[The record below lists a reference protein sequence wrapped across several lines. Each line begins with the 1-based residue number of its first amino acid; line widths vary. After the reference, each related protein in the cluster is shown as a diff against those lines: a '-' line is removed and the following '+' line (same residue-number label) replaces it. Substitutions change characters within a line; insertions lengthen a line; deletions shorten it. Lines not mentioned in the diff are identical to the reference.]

1 MSSGEAVEV
10 WRELRSLVIDG
21 LDGYRH
27 QVAEITGL
35 PFSRIRAV
43 RRLGRHGAL
52 THAGLAEAMMVDR
65 PAATLVV
72 DELCERGLA
81 VREAHPTDRRCKL
94 VTLTPS
100 GQRMAATIE
109 SVVPPPPQGWD
120 ELGPEELATLSRAV
134 RRLSRRRD

>member
-1 MSSGEAVEV
+1 MSSDGAVEV
-10 WRELRSLVIDG
+10 WRELRSLVMDG
-21 LDGYRH
+21 LEGYRH
-27 QVAEITGL
+27 QVAEVTGL

-81 VREAHPTDRRCKL
+81 VRAAHPTDRRCKL

-100 GQRMAATIE
+100 GRRMAGTIE
-109 SVVPPPPQGWD
+109 SVVPPPPDGWD
-120 ELGPEELATLSRAV
+120 ELTPEELATLSRV
-134 RRLSRRRD
+134 LGKLDRRDR